1 MLDIATRET
10 SNKETKHL
18 IDFALTIK
26 DVMQRVKGGFPHS
39 LKDCQESDYMS
50 RSRSFVSSLVVIPE
64 KLEQILKTVPSQCD
78 YCNLPLIDWIHKGAK
93 SYFLSV
99 GHLREINIVVKICSK
114 CKRAYYPDFYQNGL
128 LFLHN
133 KFLITIEAILD
144 LSHVLQT
151 GGSSIEVIKKKLL
164 LLGQLEGLDMEALK
178 KDLTNTALKLEKT
191 VIAVMSLLLKGSDLD
206 DVVCFICGIA
216 PKIVCTDGNTKV
228 IYVHNLHFIATLGPI
243 FIVSLTE
250 NLASLILQY
259 RVTKWHYY

>member
-114 CKRAYYPDFYQNGL
+114 CKRAYYPDFY
-128 LFLHN
+128 
-133 KFLITIEAILD
+133 
-144 LSHVLQT
+144 
-151 GGSSIEVIKKKLL
+151 
-164 LLGQLEGLDMEALK
+164 
-178 KDLTNTALKLEKT
+178 
-191 VIAVMSLLLKGSDLD
+191 
-206 DVVCFICGIA
+206 
-216 PKIVCTDGNTKV
+216 
-228 IYVHNLHFIATLGPI
+228 
-243 FIVSLTE
+243 
-250 NLASLILQY
+250 
-259 RVTKWHYY
+259 